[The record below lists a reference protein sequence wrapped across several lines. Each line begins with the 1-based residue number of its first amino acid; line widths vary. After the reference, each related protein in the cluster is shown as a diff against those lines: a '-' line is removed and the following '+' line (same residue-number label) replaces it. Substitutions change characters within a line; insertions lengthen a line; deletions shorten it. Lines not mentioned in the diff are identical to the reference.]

1 MNDYLKN
8 TADQMLER
16 YLELEKAF
24 MWEHNLTKHFVAL
37 ILTQQNKEVN
47 KETIKNAIEVIN
59 ANTGIFSN
67 FRGLYRFM
75 LAGLMIT
82 ESDSVEGTFNRI
94 LQSEQYL
101 KDAGFKQ
108 GTHMPIACYALYKSS
123 KVDDPKAMARR
134 AYEIYGNLKSNHPW
148 LTSSDD
154 YSMSILL
161 AKTEGDL
168 NRIEAAYNG
177 LNQAGFY
184 KGNELQRLSHI
195 LALSDRPIDTV
206 VAECVKLK
214 GQLKANKLN
223 LSATFYAA
231 LGIVTLI
238 SIEDPQISRDLIELS
253 HYLNGQ
259 KKYKWLGKGMNVLL
273 ASSIVS
279 EQWIKASM
287 TSANSEVSQIAI
299 SISVESLIAAQM
311 AALIAATSA
320 SAAAASA
327 SANS

>member
-1 MNDYLKN
+1 MNEHLKN

-37 ILTQQNKEVN
+37 VLTQQNKEVN

-123 KVDDPKAMARR
+123 KEDDPKVMARH
-134 AYEIYGNLKSNHPW
+134 AYEIYCNLKSNHPW

-154 YSMSILL
+154 YSMSVLL

-168 NRIEAAYNG
+168 SRIEDAYDG
-177 LNQAGFY
+177 LNNAGFY

-195 LALSDRPIDTV
+195 LALSNRSIDEV
-206 VAECVKLK
+206 VSECVA
-214 GQLKANKLN
+214 LKALLKENKLN

-231 LGIVTLI
+231 LGIITLI
-238 SIEDPQISRDLIELS
+238 NIEDPHVSRDWIELS
-253 HYLNGQ
+253 HYLNSQ

-279 EQWIKASM
+279 EQWIKESA
-287 TSANSEVSQIAI
+287 TSTPSEVSKIAI

-327 SANS
+327 SASS